1 MLENAT
7 LARPYAKA
15 IFAIARE
22 AGDLPGYAGQI
33 DLLAA
38 LVNDQSLA
46 ALIGHPRIASSA
58 LAEVINDV
66 AGEAFSGPMKNYV
79 KVLAENGR
87 LPLLS
92 DIARQFEQLR
102 AAAENVLPV
111 QVLSAMALTESQQQQ
126 LQQSLAKRFGADIAL
141 TTDVDASLL
150 AGVIVRAGDQVIDAS
165 ARGRLQRLAQA
176 MQHG

>member
-46 ALIGHPRIASSA
+46 ALIGHPRVASST
-58 LAEVINDV
+58 LAEVINDA
-66 AGEAFSGPMKNYV
+66 AGEAFSEALKNYV
-79 KVLAENGR
+79 RVLADNGR
-87 LPLLS
+87 LPLLN
-92 DIARQFEQLR
+92 DIAAQFQQLR

-111 QVLSAMALTESQQQQ
+111 QVLTAMELSAQQREQ
-126 LQQSLAKRFGADIAL
+126 LQQSLAKRFHADIAL
-141 TTDVDASLL
+141 TTEVDASLL

-165 ARGRLQRLAQA
+165 ARGRLQRLAQT